1 MDSALYSAY
10 SGLRANADTLDVLSN
25 NLANVNSTGF
35 KSDEPFFR
43 LYNHAMAESTMV
55 PLDQAI
61 NDSTVVEGTTT
72 NFQPG
77 PLTLTGGE
85 LDVALEGEGF
95 FVIQSP
101 AGTAYTR
108 NGNFHVDS
116 AGHLVNSDGYAVL
129 GRGGPIQLPPGKISI
144 SQTGDIQ
151 VDGNRVETLKLVDFA
166 EKRQLQKL
174 GSSLF
179 IVGGTNQPE
188 IEPKELLV
196 RQGSLEQSNANP
208 VKQMMLMINMMRQFE
223 ELQKAIQMMM
233 NTVNDRSINQIGRTA
248 G

>member
-1 MDSALYSAY
+1 MDSGLYSAY
-10 SGLRANADTLDVLSN
+10 SGLRASADTLDVLSN

-43 LYNHAMAESTMV
+43 LFNHAVAESTVV

-61 NDSTVVEGTTT
+61 NDSTVVQGTTT

-77 PLTLTGGE
+77 PLTLTGGA

-95 FVIQSP
+95 FVVESP

-108 NGNFHVDS
+108 NGNFHVN
-116 AGHLVNSDGYAVL
+116 AEGHLVNSDGYAVL
-129 GRGGPIQLPPGKISI
+129 GKGGPIRLPQGKVSI

-151 VDGNRVETLKLVDFA
+151 VDGSRVATLKVVDFPD
-166 EKRQLQKL
+166 KRQLEKL

-179 IVGGTNQPE
+179 ILKEAGQAE
-188 IEPKELLV
+188 QEPKDLLV
-196 RQGSLEQSNANP
+196 RQGSLEQSNVNP

-223 ELQKAIQMMM
+223 ELQKTVNMMM
-233 NTVNDRSINQIGRTA
+233 NTVNDRSINQVGHA

>member
-1 MDSALYSAY
+1 
-10 SGLRANADTLDVLSN
+10 
-25 NLANVNSTGF
+25 
-35 KSDEPFFR
+35 
-43 LYNHAMAESTMV
+43 
-55 PLDQAI
+55 
-61 NDSTVVEGTTT
+61 
-72 NFQPG
+72 
-77 PLTLTGGE
+77 
-85 LDVALEGEGF
+85 
-95 FVIQSP
+95 
-101 AGTAYTR
+101 
-108 NGNFHVDS
+108 
-116 AGHLVNSDGYAVL
+116 VNSDGYAVL

-188 IEPKELLV
+188 IEPKEVLV